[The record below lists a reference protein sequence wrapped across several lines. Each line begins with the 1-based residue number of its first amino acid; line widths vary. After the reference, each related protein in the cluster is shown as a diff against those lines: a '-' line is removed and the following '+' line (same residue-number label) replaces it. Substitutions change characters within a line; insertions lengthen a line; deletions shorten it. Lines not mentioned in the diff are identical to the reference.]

1 MLKRKSSWLR
11 WWLDLDIAARL
22 TVQGMQTRPTRL
34 RHYAFVALSIAT
46 ASVFLSTVATHVYA
60 MDFMPLASLSL
71 PVLAVFFTFTSL
83 LYIRGNTIAAGRSKV
98 RTLFAAEISMQA
110 TVCYL
115 TGIVAG
121 ASLYGL
127 FQIADFSFDSSQP
140 TWSGLWLLL
149 FALPSA
155 LMLLGLISLL
165 RAACLIS
172 PQFLTIAS
180 PYEIGRRIQRPR
192 AAA

>member
-1 MLKRKSSWLR
+1 
-11 WWLDLDIAARL
+11 
-22 TVQGMQTRPTRL
+22 MQTQPTRL

-46 ASVFLSTVATHVYA
+46 AVVFLTTVAQHVYT
-60 MDFMPLASLSL
+60 MNFGPLASLSL

-83 LYIRGNTIAAGRSKV
+83 LYIRGNTIATGRSKV

-110 TVCYL
+110 TVYYL

-127 FQIADFSFDSSQP
+127 FQIGEFTFDAARP
-140 TWSGLWLLL
+140 TWSGLLLL
-149 FALPSA
+149 AFALPSS
-155 LMLLGLISLL
+155 LMLMGLLSLL

-172 PQFLTIAS
+172 PQFLKMTS
-180 PYEIGRRIQRPR
+180 PYEVSRRIERRR
-192 AAA
+192 AFA

>member
-1 MLKRKSSWLR
+1 
-11 WWLDLDIAARL
+11 
-22 TVQGMQTRPTRL
+22 MQTRPTPH
-34 RHYAFVALSIAT
+34 RHHAFVVLSIAT
-46 ASVFLSTVATHVYA
+46 ASVFIATLAHHVYT
-60 MDFMPLASLSL
+60 MDFSPLASLCL

-127 FQIADFSFDSSQP
+127 FQMADFSFDPSQP
-140 TWSGLWLLL
+140 TWSGLWLLA

-155 LMLLGLISLL
+155 LMLLGVLNLL

-172 PQFLTIAS
+172 PQFLKLTS
-180 PYEIGRRIQRPR
+180 PYEVGRRIGRRR
-192 AAA
+192 AFA

>member
-1 MLKRKSSWLR
+1 
-11 WWLDLDIAARL
+11 
-22 TVQGMQTRPTRL
+22 MQTRPTRL
-34 RHYAFVALSIAT
+34 RHYAFVGLSIAT
-46 ASVFLSTVATHVYA
+46 ALVFLSTVATHVYT
-60 MDFMPLASLSL
+60 MDFSPLASLSL

-83 LYIRGNTIAAGRSKV
+83 LYIRGNTIAAGRSKL

-121 ASLYGL
+121 ASLYGM
-127 FQIADFSFDSSQP
+127 FQMAGFGFDPSQP
-140 TWSGLWLLL
+140 TWSGLWLLA

-165 RAACLIS
+165 RAACVIS
-172 PQFLTIAS
+172 PQFLTMTS
-180 PYEIGRRIQRPR
+180 PYEMGRRIGRRR
-192 AAA
+192 AIA